1 MEKEAQEIR
10 KRIINGFSISRIPDK
25 EKKWFIEF
33 AEKEFCDDR
42 GMALK
47 FLINSYTGLI
57 SSGVEHLEE
66 AIQAIATELEE
77 LRQEV
82 RQLKESKEQKKE
94 IRSLD
99 GKKVLNR

>member
-1 MEKEAQEIR
+1 MEKDVQDIR
-10 KRIINGFSISRIPDK
+10 KRIVNGFSISRIPDK

-47 FLINSYTGLI
+47 FLINTYTGLI
-57 SSGVEHLEE
+57 SSGVEHIEE
-66 AIQAIATELEE
+66 AIHSIAIELEE

-82 RQLKESKEQKKE
+82 KKKDTKDEKKE